1 MNFIIYLG
9 NELKLSQ
16 CYGSF
21 EKQEEEILSLK
32 ERVEYKLKQ

>member
-21 EKQEEEILSLK
+21 ENQEEILSLK